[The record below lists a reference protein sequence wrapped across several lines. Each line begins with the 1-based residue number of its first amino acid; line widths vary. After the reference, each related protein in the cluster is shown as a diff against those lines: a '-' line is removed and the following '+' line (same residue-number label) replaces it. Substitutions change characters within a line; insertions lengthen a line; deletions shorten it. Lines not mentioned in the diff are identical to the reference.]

1 MADLNSVQS
10 FASPNF
16 STEPVV
22 KRNLQQG
29 GTTPLNMLELASTAR
44 SMTALQKEQALLQ
57 PTIEQG
63 IAQSK
68 TAQTQAAQTDFNLQK
83 SYQTWSQGLVNG
95 LINDPDVNSGN
106 QEAILK
112 KLDAIEQFSNSVGL
126 PKHPSDAINQMR
138 KLTKEDPMAVKQ
150 MLANRIVGGM
160 EAGGQAQQA
169 LVPTSNQAQVSGA
182 DISGNPTQIIK
193 NQFGQ
198 ITQAPLPVGAAPG
211 QGTVAPMSNMRINP
225 GETVGTVNEMQ
236 VERNAAKQAASAAQP
251 ALTNIDTVLK
261 YLPLAQT
268 GKYSEAIAGMQS
280 VLGNLAGDTAEEKA
294 ASARDII
301 QKNIA
306 DLGLQK
312 NAALGGQ
319 YVKSLEAAQESLAS
333 AGKNPTA
340 IAKSMQQLRPMIQHS
355 LNYQQGLEKT
365 IAKYGIQAKRT
376 FDNEMIDAFDP
387 QAMMVY
393 NAYQAGDKKGFEELT
408 KSMSETKKKEIAAKM
423 TRYNHLK
430 NGELQ

>member
-22 KRNLQQG
+22 RRTQQQS
-29 GTTPLNMLELASTAR
+29 GTTPLNMLELANTAR

-57 PTIEQG
+57 PSIEQG

-68 TAQTQAAQTDFNLQK
+68 TAQTQAAQNDFNLQK

-160 EAGGQAQQA
+160 EASGQAQQT
-169 LVPTSNQAQVSGA
+169 LVPTSGQARVEGA
-182 DISGNPTQIIK
+182 DISGNPTQTIK

-198 ITQAPLPVGAAPG
+198 ISQAPLPVTAAPG
-211 QGTVAPMSNMRINP
+211 QGTVAPMGNMRINP

-393 NAYQAGDKKGFEELT
+393 NAYQAGDKKNFEELT

>member
-10 FASPNF
+10 FANPNF
-16 STEPVV
+16 SVEPVV
-22 KRNLQQG
+22 RRNQQQS
-29 GTTPLNMLELASTAR
+29 GTTPLNMLELANTAR
-44 SMTALQKEQALLQ
+44 SLTTLQKEQALLQ
-57 PTIEQG
+57 PSIEQG

-68 TAQTQAAQTDFNLQK
+68 RAQTEAAQTDFNLQK

-95 LINDPDVNSGN
+95 LINDPDVNNGN
-106 QEAILK
+106 KEGILK

-138 KLTKEDPMAVKQ
+138 KLTETDPMGVKQ

-169 LVPTSNQAQVSGA
+169 LVPTSGQAQVSGS

-198 ITQAPLPVGAAPG
+198 IVQAPLPVGAAPG
-211 QGTVAPMSNMRINP
+211 QGTVSPMGNMRINP

>member
-10 FASPNF
+10 FTPANLIS
-16 STEPVV
+16 EPVV
-22 KRNLQQG
+22 RRTSQTK
-29 GTTPLNMLELASTAR
+29 GTTPLGMLELADTAR
-44 SMTALQKEQALLQ
+44 AYTSLAKEQALLQ

-63 IAQSK
+63 VAQSK
-68 TAQTQAAQTDFNLQK
+68 LAQTQAESANFGLQK
-83 SYQTWSQGLVNG
+83 SYQAWAQGMVNG
-95 LINDPDVNSGN
+95 LINDPDVNNGN
-106 QEAILK
+106 KEAILK

-138 KLTKEDPMAVKQ
+138 KLTETDPYAVKQ

-160 EAGGQAQQA
+160 EPSGQAQQA
-169 LVPTSNQAQVSGA
+169 LVPTSGQAQVAGS
-182 DISGNPTQIIK
+182 DISGNPTQLIK
-193 NQFGQ
+193 DQFGR
-198 ITQAPLPVGAAPG
+198 IIQAPLPVGAAPG
-211 QGTVAPMSNMRINP
+211 QGIVPPIQNMRINP
-225 GETVGTVNEMQ
+225 GETAATVTEMQ
-236 VERNAAKQAASAAQP
+236 TERNAAKQAAAAAQP
-251 ALTNIDTVLK
+251 ALTNIQTVRK

-340 IAKSMQQLRPMIQHS
+340 IAKSMQQLEPLIQHS
-355 LNYQQGLEKT
+355 LNYQQGLEKV
-365 IAKYGIQAKRT
+365 IAQYGIQAKRT
-376 FDNEMIDAFDP
+376 YDNEMIDAFDP

-393 NAYQAGDKKGFEELT
+393 NAYQSGDKKSFDELT
-408 KSMSETKKKEIAAKM
+408 KSLSETKKKEIAAKM